1 MRTPQIGSGDTPGPS
16 GSPIESRVDENP
28 WLEIAGRQ
36 FLSRL
41 IVGIEHYH
49 SADVAGQVLKAAGAD
64 VVIVTTDTDNERPS
78 LMLADLEKAVL
89 LKDFVWI
96 GTTSFARSRAAVI
109 RTAQILQESVGVTI
123 LKLDVR
129 GTTNVPDNEATVES
143 ARELRRSGLELLPF
157 IQPDVRTARELEDLG
172 CAALRVMASP
182 IGSGRGIDD
191 PQRLREIVGLLG
203 IPVIIEGGLGR
214 ASHVAQAL
222 ELGAAA
228 ALVNTAISQSS
239 DNVRMATA
247 MRHAAVAGRLSFES
261 DPYPTIA

>member
-1 MRTPQIGSGDTPGPS
+1 MRTLRTGTGDNLGLPV
-16 GSPIESRVDENP
+16 ESRADANP
-28 WLEIAGRQ
+28 WLEVAGRQ
-36 FLSRL
+36 LRSRL

-49 SADVAGQVLKAAGAD
+49 SADVASQVLKAVGAD
-64 VVIVTTDTDNERPS
+64 VIIVTTDTDNERPS
-78 LMLADLEKAVL
+78 LLLADLERTVRL
-89 LKDFVWI
+89 HDFAWI
-96 GTTSFARSRAAVI
+96 GTTSFARSRAAAI
-109 RTAQILQESVGVTI
+109 RTAYVLRESMGINI

-129 GTTNVPDNEATVES
+129 GTANVPDNEATVES

-157 IQPDVRTARELEDLG
+157 IQPDVRTARELEDIG

-182 IGSGRGIDD
+182 IGSGRGIDT
-191 PQRLREIVGLLG
+191 PQRLREIVSILG

-228 ALVNTAISQSS
+228 ALVNTAISHA
-239 DNVRMATA
+239 DDKVRMATA